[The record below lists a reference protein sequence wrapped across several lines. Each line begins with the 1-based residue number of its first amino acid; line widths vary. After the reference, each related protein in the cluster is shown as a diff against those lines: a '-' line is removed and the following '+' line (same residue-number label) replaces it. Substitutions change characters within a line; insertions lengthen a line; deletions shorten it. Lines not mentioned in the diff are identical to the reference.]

1 MVKPCLTI
9 AGRAVRCVVIAGRA
23 VRCTEARNF
32 LARKECWLQMDTEM
46 SDTGGQPNPQPPAGA
61 ANPVWKQ
68 FAVCG
73 SRFVLPDHYEVI
85 KPIGQGAYGVVW

>member
-1 MVKPCLTI
+1 MQPGPESGITGW
-9 AGRAVRCVVIAGRA
+9 AGPEERRAQIGRG
-23 VRCTEARNF
+23 RT
-32 LARKECWLQMDTEM
+32 KECFQLMDTEM
-46 SDTGGQPNPQPPAGA
+46 SDTDGQPNLPPPAGA